1 MQYITGFHALNCH
14 SSLRAPDTLPV
25 AVDWTYPEIADT
37 ETAFFKDFSIETNKE
52 IPYLTGT
59 HNVANPIRAVLDLV
73 IQGKEKELTG
83 LKHKILANDLLTEEL
98 FNKVI
103 ELQAQSLW
111 NDVSWSIG
119 CEYGTE
125 WLEFLKSKNID
136 WPTNPNPN
144 FQPITPTDNTLLAFV
159 QVRIAEFKQFQK
171 ISTLAGL
178 FHSVLFR
185 EPEIN
190 RTVKI
195 ELRAFLCKL
204 HSEELCFLKE
214 IDHYPSNQLFEE
226 DYKNLCK
233 LLKIE
238 SQKLLKFRLFNSLK
252 QVI

>member
-103 ELQAQSLW
+103 ELQAQNLW

-119 CEYGTE
+119 CEYGIE
-125 WLEFLKSKNID
+125 WLDFLTSKNIA
-136 WPTNPNPN
+136 WPTNPNPS
-144 FQPITPTDNTLLAFV
+144 FEPVAPADNSLLSFV
-159 QVRIAEFKQFQK
+159 QARISEFKQFQK

-185 EPEIN
+185 EAEVN
-190 RTVKI
+190 RMVKI
-195 ELRAFLCKL
+195 ELRVFLSKL
-204 HSEELCFLKE
+204 QSEELQFLMAIE
-214 IDHYPSNQLFEE
+214 HYPESNHVFQTDFM
-226 DYKNLCK
+226 K
-233 LLKIE
+233 LRTMLKMD
-238 SQKLLKFRLFNSLK
+238 
-252 QVI
+252 